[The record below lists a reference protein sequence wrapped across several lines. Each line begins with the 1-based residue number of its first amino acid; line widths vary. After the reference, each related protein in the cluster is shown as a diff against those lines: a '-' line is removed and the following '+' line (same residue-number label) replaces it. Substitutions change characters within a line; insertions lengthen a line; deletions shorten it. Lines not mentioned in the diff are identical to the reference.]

1 MGKLVAARPRSHRS
15 SGKPGHALRCHADD
29 GLRLSDPGRGGNGW
43 TRVPVLPVRRRA
55 PVGRGLAAPMATRW
69 PASSFAAPEA
79 GSAAALGGLGAAAPG
94 HAPSLRAG
102 ILDHVPA
109 DLTDR
114 LAPDLVEHCER
125 VAKHPGVVTYYDT
138 H

>member
-79 GSAAALGGLGAAAPG
+79 GSAAVRSGPGIGAPTPETVAADPPSRRCP
-94 HAPSLRAG
+94 HARDRRGRP
-102 ILDHVPA
+102 
-109 DLTDR
+109 LTSVAAS
-114 LAPDLVEHCER
+114 APR
-125 VAKHPGVVTYYDT
+125 TSP
-138 H
+138 